1 MIRIAIVASN
11 YDRVSD
17 TTKKGAEIL
26 LHILLT
32 ELHAISEHSGD
43 LAISVFGSGDST
55 VPFPLTSITP
65 TATSTDKRYRP
76 NDQKLWEL
84 ALVSKALSKHNEF
97 DLYHTHIT
105 NGEYILPF
113 APLVPKP
120 ILITMHGPID
130 GELPKKYFELFQKL
144 SNVWFVSISESQRRQ
159 MPALHFAATIHNG
172 IELSTFQFDPD
183 GGKAMMWAGR
193 AVPEKGA
200 NIVLRVMAKTHRGGN
215 LFPILK
221 PEWQEWF
228 LHKVAKK
235 ADLLSDTIERGIT
248 INLTRKE
255 LIKRYQKSKLFL
267 FPISWEEPF
276 GLVMTESMACGTPIV
291 AYARGSAP
299 ELIVDGKTGFLVNA
313 NPHDRRGTWIV
324 KKTGINGLVEA
335 VERIYAM
342 SDSEY
347 LMLRKNCRSHM
358 EKHFSSTQMASKY
371 LAVYKKLLTQE
382 SSRKLFR
389 SFRPSA
395 PP

>member
-1 MIRIAIVASN
+1 MIRIAVVASN

-32 ELHAISEHSGD
+32 ELHAISKNSGD

-65 TATSTDKRYRP
+65 TATSADKRYSA

-84 ALVSKALSKHNEF
+84 ALVSKAFSIYNEF

-120 ILITMHGPID
+120 LLITMHGPID
-130 GELPKKYFELFQKL
+130 GDLPKKYFELFQKL
-144 SNVWFVSISESQRRQ
+144 PNVWFVSISKSQRRQ
-159 MPALHFAATIHNG
+159 MPALRFAATIHNG

-183 GGKAMMWAGR
+183 GGNSIMWAGR
-193 AVPEKGA
+193 AIPEKGA
-200 NIVLRVMAKTHRGGN
+200 HVVVRVMAKTKRGTK

-228 LHKVAKK
+228 QHKVANKL
-235 ADLLSDTIERGIT
+235 DLLPETIERKVT
-248 INLTRKE
+248 INLTRHE
-255 LIKRYQKSKLFL
+255 LTQHYQKSKLFL
-267 FPISWEEPF
+267 FPIAWEEPF
-276 GLVMTESMACGTPIV
+276 GLVMTEAMGCGTPVV

-299 ELIVDGKTGFLVNA
+299 ELIVDGKTGFLVNTSP
-313 NPHDRRGTWIV
+313 NDIRGKWTV

-335 VERIYAM
+335 VERIYTM
-342 SDSEY
+342 SDSSY
-347 LMLRKNCRSHM
+347 RTLRKNCRSHM
-358 EKHFSSTQMASKY
+358 EKHFSSAQMASKY
-371 LAVYKKLLTQE
+371 MAVYKKLAG
-382 SSRKLFR
+382 R
-389 SFRPSA
+389 SWRQR
-395 PP
+395 